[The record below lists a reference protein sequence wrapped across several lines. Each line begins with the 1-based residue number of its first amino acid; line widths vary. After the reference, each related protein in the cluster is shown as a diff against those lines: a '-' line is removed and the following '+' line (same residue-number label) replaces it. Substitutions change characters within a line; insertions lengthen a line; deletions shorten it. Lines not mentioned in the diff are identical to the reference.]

1 MGRERHGESEVSCP
15 KNPLTH
21 KSDWHL
27 ISPYCITPESN
38 VKVMRIKELITYK
51 KKLLIFRQILLISTL
66 EMFREQYGEYG
77 Y

>member
-27 ISPYCITPESN
+27 ISPNCITPESN
-38 VKVMRIKELITYK
+38 IKVMRIKELITNK
-51 KKLLIFRQILLISTL
+51 KKAFD
-66 EMFREQYGEYG
+66 F
-77 Y
+77 